1 MRLHPKTVW
10 TILVGASALAL
21 TGCQQASNEA
31 APGGDEAQLPIS
43 INAVMVSTVDHAS
56 DYMFAIG
63 NGDVPKSDHDWY
75 LVENSG
81 YETMLAG
88 KVIQLAGTG
97 PNDAKWV
104 ADPEW
109 KQFADQLTSLGQEGV
124 DLAKARNADQEKWM
138 DLGNR
143 LVQDCLACHQ
153 KFKPE
158 IPSEGIMHE
167 ATSRE
172 SEGKSVFSGD

>member
-1 MRLHPKTVW
+1 MRLQTKR
-10 TILVGASALAL
+10 IGSALAVAGIIAL
-21 TGCQQASNEA
+21 AGCQQQANENASGA
-31 APGGDEAQLPIS
+31 GEAQLPIS

-75 LVENSG
+75 LVENSA

-88 KVIQLAGTG
+88 KVIQFVGTG

-109 KQFADQLTSLGQEGV
+109 KQLADQLTSLGQEGV
-124 DLAKARNADQEKWM
+124 DLAKARNTDQKTWM

-143 LVQDCLACHQ
+143 LVEDCLACHM

-158 IPSEGIMHE
+158 IPSEGILHE
-167 ATSRE
+167 STARE